1 MNLSR
6 PLVPLEEVAK
16 RFGVSPSAV
25 RAWMRKGLIPPH
37 CYIQAGQTKRF
48 RLEEVE
54 KALTPSSQFKSE
66 EVEKALTPSS
76 QFKSNTKE
84 EVKVEDK
91 DWMFED
97 M

>member
-16 RFGVSPSAV
+16 YLGVSSSAV

-54 KALTPSSQFKSE
+54 KALTPSSQFKS
-66 EVEKALTPSS
+66 
-76 QFKSNTKE
+76 NTKE
-84 EVKVEDK
+84 EVEVEDK

>member
-25 RAWMRKGLIPPH
+25 RSWMRKGHIPPH

-54 KALTPSSQFKSE
+54 KALTPSSQFKS
-66 EVEKALTPSS
+66 
-76 QFKSNTKE
+76 NTKE
-84 EVKVEDK
+84 EVEVEDK

>member
-1 MNLSR
+1 
-6 PLVPLEEVAK
+6 VPLEEVAK
-16 RFGVSPSAV
+16 YLGVSSSAV

-54 KALTPSSQFKSE
+54 KALTPSSQFKS
-66 EVEKALTPSS
+66 
-76 QFKSNTKE
+76 NTKE
-84 EVKVEDK
+84 EVEVEDK

>member
-1 MNLSR
+1 
-6 PLVPLEEVAK
+6 
-16 RFGVSPSAV
+16 
-25 RAWMRKGLIPPH
+25 MRKGLIPAH

-54 KALTPSSQFKSE
+54 KALTPSSQFKS
-66 EVEKALTPSS
+66 
-76 QFKSNTKE
+76 NTKE
-84 EVKVEDK
+84 EVEVEDK

>member
-16 RFGVSPSAV
+16 RLGVSPSAV
-25 RAWMRKGLIPPH
+25 RSWMRKGLIPAH

-48 RLEEVE
+48 RL
-54 KALTPSSQFKSE
+54 E